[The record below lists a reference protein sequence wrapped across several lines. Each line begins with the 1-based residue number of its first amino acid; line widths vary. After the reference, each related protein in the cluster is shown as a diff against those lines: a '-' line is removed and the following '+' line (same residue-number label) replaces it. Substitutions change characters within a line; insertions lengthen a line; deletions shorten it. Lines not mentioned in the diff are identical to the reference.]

1 MIAASRT
8 VILEHREIAGVL
20 ASSGLFFA
28 GLLAL
33 ACLVG

>member
-8 VILEHREIAGVL
+8 VIREHREIAGVL

-28 GLLAL
+28 GLLMLTAL
-33 ACLVG
+33 L